1 MNWTQGP
8 RIEETKR
15 ISVVVGLNSNQVN
28 LVGLNSNQVN
38 FVGLNSNQVNFV
50 GLNSNQVNF
59 HNQWNFTQFLVEL
72 GKSAIC
78 SCVEATDQVFIFLSN
93 SYEES
98 SPSVQHHV
106 VLEFGVTVLTCTR
119 LYVWRLNIEF
129 YFIAINIVITRKDV
143 LNSEL
148 SNFIVLGLSDEIR
161 SNFSIMKDLA
171 QHTRISPAGRAKEL
185 ESFMN
190 DLQTN
195 QEAQKEMSQWNLNFE
210 RTLLKMT
217 GRTYPPESKS
227 FVVG

>member
-1 MNWTQGP
+1 MELHTVSGRAWQ
-8 RIEETKR
+8 
-15 ISVVVGLNSNQVN
+15 ISN
-28 LVGLNSNQVN
+28 LFLCRSHRPG
-38 FVGLNSNQVNFV
+38 
-50 GLNSNQVNF
+50 F
-59 HNQWNFTQFLVEL
+59 HFSEQFLW
-72 GKSAIC
+72 GKFALSSTSRGSWVWSDC
-78 SCVEATDQVFIFLSN
+78 SYLHPTLCLKVKHKV
-93 SYEES
+93 
-98 SPSVQHHV
+98 
-106 VLEFGVTVLTCTR
+106 
-119 LYVWRLNIEF
+119 
-129 YFIAINIVITRKDV
+129 YFIPINIVITRKDV
-143 LNSEL
+143 LISGL